1 MITTETLAPELAAEI
16 DGIEQEIVRFRR
28 GEISAERF
36 RAFRLVHGLYGQRQ
50 PDVHMVRVKV
60 PAGVLTGRQLEA
72 LASASEEF
80 STGVAHLTTRQDVQ
94 FHYVPLE
101 RTPDLLRRLG
111 AAGLTTREACGNS
124 VRNVT
129 ACPLTGALADEAFDV
144 RPFAEAAYA
153 YLVRSPFCQQMARK
167 FKIAFSS
174 CPEDCAAT
182 AIHDIG
188 VLGRIEPGPR
198 GPRAGF
204 TILAGGGL
212 GPVPF
217 VAQMVAPF
225 VPAADLLPMVRA
237 ILTVFAEHGNRRQ
250 RTMSRLKFVVSRI
263 GITRFRDL
271 VQLALA
277 AQSPE
282 ERAEARLLA
291 HVPEDDVEAVR
302 RLIEDGPEPRTAA
315 GPALHHAAG
324 PALHH
329 AAATASGAA
338 APGSAA
344 GPGVPDAARIPHPG
358 YAAWLAAAVRAHR
371 DPARAIVTVT
381 VPIGDLGAPALRRL
395 ADAAERMGDG
405 QVRVTREQNLVF
417 PSVRRASLPSFHAA
431 LRATGLADAGAGTAL
446 DVTSC
451 PGADTCALGITS
463 SKGLARA
470 VREELL
476 PLARNG
482 SASALSGVT
491 IKVSGCPNSC
501 GQHHV
506 AAIGLHGVVRTIQG
520 VKVPSYQLHLG
531 GTTAQ
536 GQARIGRAID
546 KVPAR
551 NVPKAIRALLE
562 VYAAER
568 SGGVSFADFAAA
580 LPAGRVTEILR
591 PHVDTLPPE
600 DERRFDWE
608 QKEPFSTDDLGTGEC
623 AGAGVDAVVD
633 PFDNVRVE
641 LRQAALFAERGLWS
655 DALATLNRAQYTA
668 ARVLLEALGRR
679 LDSDYEVV
687 CELRAR
693 VIDRGYAGE
702 GWNDLHRDIEDL
714 LRHRRPSPL
723 RVRGVAALAGGVL
736 QEFTRVLPGLA
747 AKRQALGNGHG
758 SGAEVPA

>member
-1 MITTETLAPELAAEI
+1 MITTETLAPDVAAEI
-16 DGIEQEIVRFRR
+16 DGIEQEIIRFRR
-28 GEISAERF
+28 GEISPERF

-60 PAGVLTGRQLEA
+60 PGGVLTGRQLEA

-80 STGVAHLTTRQDVQ
+80 STGIAHLTTRQDVQ

-101 RTPDLLRRLG
+101 RTPDLLRHLA

-129 ACPLTGALADEAFDV
+129 ACPLTGALANEAFDV
-144 RPFAEAAYA
+144 RPFTEATFA

-167 FKIAFSS
+167 FKIAFSA

-188 VLGRIEPGPR
+188 ALGRLEPGPR

-204 TILAGGGL
+204 TLLAGGGL

-217 VAQMVAPF
+217 VAQVVSPF

-250 RTMSRLKFVVSRI
+250 RTMARLKFVVSRL

-271 VQLALA
+271 VLLALA
-277 AQSPE
+277 AQTPA
-282 ERAEARLLA
+282 ERAEARLLDYVA
-291 HVPEDDVEAVR
+291 ADDVETVR
-302 RLIEDGPEPRTAA
+302 RLIEDGPVSAPVGLA
-315 GPALHHAAG
+315 
-324 PALHH
+324 
-329 AAATASGAA
+329 ASGAKAA
-338 APGSAA
+338 APVAPA
-344 GPGVPDAARIPHPG
+344 PGPGSGPGREAREEF
-358 YAAWLAAAVRAHR
+358 AAWTAAAVRAHR
-371 DPARAIVTVT
+371 DPERAIVTVT
-381 VPIGDLGAPALRRL
+381 VPIGDLRSPVLRRL

-417 PSVRRASLPSFHAA
+417 PSVPRAGLAMFHAT
-431 LRATGLADAGAGTAL
+431 LRAVGLAETGAGTAL

-463 SKGLARA
+463 SKGVARA
-470 VREELL
+470 VRRELL
-476 PLARNG
+476 PLAGNG
-482 SASALSGVT
+482 GAAALAGVT
-491 IKVSGCPNSC
+491 IKVSGCPNAC

-506 AAIGLHGVVRTIQG
+506 AAIGLHGVVKTIKG
-520 VKVPSYQLHLG
+520 VKVPAYQIHLG
-531 GTTAQ
+531 GTTGQ
-536 GQARIGRAID
+536 GQARIGRALE

-562 VYAAER
+562 VYGAER
-568 SGGVSFADFAAA
+568 TGDVTFADFAAA
-580 LPAGRVTEILR
+580 LPAARVTEILK
-591 PHVDTLPPE
+591 PHVETLPPE
-600 DERRFDWE
+600 EERVFDWE
-608 QKEPFSTDDLGTGEC
+608 QKVPFSTDDLGTGEC

-641 LRQAALFAERGLWS
+641 LKQAALFAERGMWS
-655 DALATLNRAQYTA
+655 DALATINRSQYTA

-679 LDSDYEVV
+679 LDSDYEVG

-702 GWNDLHRDIEDL
+702 GWNDLHREIEEL
-714 LRHRRPSPL
+714 LRARRPSPI
-723 RVRGVAALAGGVL
+723 RVRGVQALAATVLAEFAGVQPAL
-736 QEFTRVLPGLA
+736 Q
-747 AKRQALGNGHG
+747 AKRAASGNG

>member
-1 MITTETLAPELAAEI
+1 MITTETLAPEVAAEI
-16 DGIEQEIVRFRR
+16 DGIEQEIVRFQR

-50 PDVHMVRVKV
+50 PNVHMVRVKV
-60 PAGVLTGRQLEA
+60 PAGALTGRQLEA

-94 FHYVPLE
+94 FHFVRLE
-101 RTPDLLRRLG
+101 QTPDLLRHLA

-129 ACPLTGALADEAFDV
+129 ACPLTGSLEDEAFDV
-144 RPFAEAAYA
+144 RPFAEATFA

-174 CPEDCAAT
+174 CPEDCAAA

-188 VLGRIEPGPR
+188 MLGRIEPGPQ

-217 VAQMVAPF
+217 VAQVVAPF

-250 RTMSRLKFVVSRI
+250 RTMARLKFVVSRI
-263 GITRFRDL
+263 GIVRFRDL

-277 AQSPE
+277 AQTPE
-282 ERAEARLLA
+282 ERAEARLLP
-291 HVPEDDVEAVR
+291 HVPEGDVEAVR
-302 RLIEDGPEPRTAA
+302 RLIAA
-315 GPALHHAAG
+315 GPEFRPDSAPGRGRPAGPETGAPPPAAG
-324 PALHH
+324 
-329 AAATASGAA
+329 
-338 APGSAA
+338 
-344 GPGVPDAARIPHPG
+344 GVPRHEFATWR
-358 YAAWLAAAVRAHR
+358 AAAVRAHR
-371 DPARAIVTVT
+371 DPERAIVTVT
-381 VPIGDLGAPALRRL
+381 VPLGDLGAPALRRL

-417 PSVRRASLPSFHAA
+417 PSVRRADLPLFHAA
-431 LRATGLADAGAGTAL
+431 LRAAGLEHTGAGTAL

-470 VREELL
+470 VRQELL
-476 PLARNG
+476 PLAKNG
-482 SASALSGVT
+482 GASVLSGVT
-491 IKVSGCPNSC
+491 IKVSGCPNAC

-506 AAIGLHGVVRTIQG
+506 ASIGLHGVVKTIQG

-531 GTTAQ
+531 GSTGQ
-536 GQARIGRAID
+536 GQARIGRALE

-551 NVPKAIRALLE
+551 NVPKAIRALLA

-568 SGGVSFADFAAA
+568 SGDVTFADFAAA
-580 LPAGRVTEILR
+580 LPAARVTEILR
-591 PHVDTLPPE
+591 PHVETLPPE
-600 DERRFDWE
+600 EERNLDWD

-633 PFDNVRVE
+633 PFDNVRLE
-641 LRQAALFAERGLWS
+641 LRQADLFAERGLWS
-655 DALATLNRAQYTA
+655 DALATLNRTQYTA

-679 LDSDYEVV
+679 LDSDYEVG

-693 VIDRGYAGE
+693 VIDRGYAGD

-714 LRHRRPSPL
+714 LRRRRPSPL
-723 RVRGVAALAGGVL
+723 RVRGVAARAAGVL
-736 QEFTRVLPGLA
+736 LEFTRVLPGLV
-747 AKRQALGNGHG
+747 AKRQALGSGHG
-758 SGAEVPA
+758 SGAEIPA

>member
-1 MITTETLAPELAAEI
+1 MITTETLAPEVAAEI
-16 DGIEQEIVRFRR
+16 DGIEQEIVRFQR

-50 PDVHMVRVKV
+50 PNVHMVRVKV
-60 PAGVLTGRQLEA
+60 PAGALTGRQLES

-94 FHYVPLE
+94 LHFVRLE
-101 RTPDLLRRLG
+101 QTPDLLRHLA

-129 ACPLTGALADEAFDV
+129 ACPLTGSLGEEAFDV
-144 RPFAEAAYA
+144 RPFAEATFA

-174 CPEDCAAT
+174 CPEDCAAA

-188 VLGRIEPGPR
+188 VLGRIEPGPQ

-217 VAQMVAPF
+217 VAQVVAPF

-237 ILTVFAEHGNRRQ
+237 ILAVFAEHGNRRQ
-250 RTMSRLKFVVSRI
+250 RTMARLKFVVSRI
-263 GITRFRDL
+263 GIVRFRDL

-277 AQSPE
+277 AQTPG
-282 ERAEARLLA
+282 ERDEARLLP

-302 RLIEDGPEPRTAA
+302 RLIVDGPESRP
-315 GPALHHAAG
+315 
-324 PALHH
+324 
-329 AAATASGAA
+329 S
-338 APGSAA
+338 SAA
-344 GPGVPDAARIPHPG
+344 GSGSPAVPEAGAPASAAAGVPRQEFV
-358 YAAWLAAAVRAHR
+358 AWSAAAVRAHR
-371 DPARAIVTVT
+371 DPERAIVTVT
-381 VPIGDLGAPALRRL
+381 VPLGDLGAPALRRL

-417 PSVRRASLPSFHAA
+417 PSVRRADLPLFHAA
-431 LRATGLADAGAGTAL
+431 LRAAGLEQTGAGTAL

-470 VREELL
+470 VRQELL

-482 SASALSGVT
+482 GASTLSGVT
-491 IKVSGCPNSC
+491 IKVSGCPNAC

-506 AAIGLHGVVRTIQG
+506 ASIGLHGVVKTIKG
-520 VKVPSYQLHLG
+520 VKIPSYQLHLG
-531 GTTAQ
+531 GSTGQ
-536 GQARIGRAID
+536 GQARIGRALE

-551 NVPKAIRALLE
+551 NVPKAIRALLA

-568 SGGVSFADFAAA
+568 GGDVTFADFAAA
-580 LPAGRVTEILR
+580 LPAARVTEILR
-591 PHVDTLPPE
+591 PHVETLPPE
-600 DERRFDWE
+600 EERNLDWDQE
-608 QKEPFSTDDLGTGEC
+608 EPFSTDDLGTGEC

-641 LRQAALFAERGLWS
+641 LRQADLFAERGLWS
-655 DALATLNRAQYTA
+655 DALATLNRTQYTA

-679 LDSDYEVV
+679 LDSDYEVG

-693 VIDRGYAGE
+693 VIDRGYAGD
-702 GWNDLHRDIEDL
+702 GWNDLHRDIEDQ
-714 LRHRRPSPL
+714 LRQRRPSPL
-723 RVRGVAALAGGVL
+723 RVRGVAALAASVL
-736 QEFTRVLPGLA
+736 LEFTRVLPGLA
-747 AKRQALGNGHG
+747 AKRQTQGNGHG
-758 SGAEVPA
+758 SGAEIPA

>member
-1 MITTETLAPELAAEI
+1 MITTETLAPEVAAEI
-16 DGIEQEIVRFRR
+16 DGIEQEIVRFQR

-50 PDVHMVRVKV
+50 PNVHMVRVKV
-60 PAGVLTGRQLEA
+60 PAGALTGRQLEA

-94 FHYVPLE
+94 FHFVRLE
-101 RTPDLLRRLG
+101 QTPDLLRHLA

-129 ACPLTGALADEAFDV
+129 ACPLTGSLEDEAFDV
-144 RPFAEAAYA
+144 RPFAEATFA

-174 CPEDCAAT
+174 CPEDCAAA

-188 VLGRIEPGPR
+188 VLGRIEPGPQ

-217 VAQMVAPF
+217 VAQVVAPF

-250 RTMSRLKFVVSRI
+250 RTMARLKFVVSRI
-263 GITRFRDL
+263 GIVRFRDL

-277 AQSPE
+277 AQTPE
-282 ERAEARLLA
+282 ERAEARLLP
-291 HVPEDDVEAVR
+291 HVPEGDVEAVR
-302 RLIEDGPEPRTAA
+302 RLIAA
-315 GPALHHAAG
+315 GPEFRPDSAPGRGRPAGPETGAPPPAAG
-324 PALHH
+324 
-329 AAATASGAA
+329 
-338 APGSAA
+338 
-344 GPGVPDAARIPHPG
+344 GVPRHEFAT
-358 YAAWLAAAVRAHR
+358 WSAAAVRAHR
-371 DPARAIVTVT
+371 DPERAIVTVT
-381 VPIGDLGAPALRRL
+381 VPLGDLGAPALRRL

-417 PSVRRASLPSFHAA
+417 PSVRRADLPLFHAA
-431 LRATGLADAGAGTAL
+431 LRAAGLEHTGAGTAL

-470 VREELL
+470 VRQELL
-476 PLARNG
+476 PLAKNG
-482 SASALSGVT
+482 GASALSGVT
-491 IKVSGCPNSC
+491 IKVSGCPNAC

-506 AAIGLHGVVRTIQG
+506 ASIGLHGVVKTIQG

-531 GTTAQ
+531 GSTGQ
-536 GQARIGRAID
+536 GQARIGRALE

-551 NVPKAIRALLE
+551 NVPKAIRALLA

-568 SGGVSFADFAAA
+568 SGDVTFADFAAA
-580 LPAGRVTEILR
+580 LPAARVTEILR
-591 PHVDTLPPE
+591 PHVETLPPE
-600 DERRFDWE
+600 EERNLDWD

-633 PFDNVRVE
+633 PFDNVRLE
-641 LRQAALFAERGLWS
+641 LRQADLFAERGLWS
-655 DALATLNRAQYTA
+655 DALATLNRTQYTA

-679 LDSDYEVV
+679 LDSDYEVG

-693 VIDRGYAGE
+693 VIDRGYAGD

-714 LRHRRPSPL
+714 LRRRRPSPL
-723 RVRGVAALAGGVL
+723 RVRGVAARAASVL
-736 QEFTRVLPGLA
+736 LEFTRVLPGLV
-747 AKRQALGNGHG
+747 AKRQALGSGHG
-758 SGAEVPA
+758 SGAEIPA